1 MGCLRL
7 VGSLKLW
14 VSFLKKALQKRHYS
28 AKETCNLKEPTN
40 HGHPKSIIVRLK
52 MHPTRH
58 PNSFSLLQRIATHRS
73 TLQHTHPAHC
83 NTLSHQT
90 YKHFFV
96 TAAHCNTHCSTLQH
110 ALQHTAT
117 RTAAHCNTLSHE
129 TSKNFLDTLAL
140 PRAGTRSVYDLLHES
155 CNKSCYMTCKSCNK
169 LISDTLFSPA
179 VPAGLRGTRSV
190 YRLLHEPCKKSC
202 YVTCKSCTK

>member
-1 MGCLRL
+1 MGL
-7 VGSLKLW
+7 
-14 VSFLKKALQKRHYS
+14 FFKKALQKRLHS

-96 TAAHCNTHCSTLQH
+96 TAAHSNT
-110 ALQHTAT
+110 LQHTAT
-117 RTAAHCNTLSHE
+117 HCNTLQHTATHCNTLQHTATHFHTRLPNTFSTPWHCLVQARDQCITYYTSHV
-129 TSKNFLDTLAL
+129 
-140 PRAGTRSVYDLLHES
+140 RSH
-155 CNKSCYMTCKSCNK
+155 
-169 LISDTLFSPA
+169 
-179 VPAGLRGTRSV
+179 
-190 YRLLHEPCKKSC
+190 
-202 YVTCKSCTK
+202 VT

>member
-1 MGCLRL
+1 MGL
-7 VGSLKLW
+7 
-14 VSFLKKALQKRHYS
+14 FFKKALQKRLHS

-96 TAAHCNTHCSTLQH
+96 TAAHCNT
-110 ALQHTAT
+110 LQHTAT
-117 RTAAHCNTLSHE
+117 HCNTLSHE
-129 TSKNFLDTLAL
+129 TSKHFLDTLAL
-140 PRAGTRSVYDLLHES
+140 PRAGTRSVYHLLHES
-155 CNKSCYMTCKSCNK
+155 CKKSCYMTCKSCNK
-169 LISDTLFSPA
+169 LISDALISPA

-190 YRLLHEPCKKSC
+190 YHLLHDLLHESCKG
-202 YVTCKSCTK
+202 TR